1 MSAGLNGEQWREW
14 LDRKAGPSAH
24 VHVVMRYEEG
34 RQEHVVRPE
43 GEDPASVLGRE
54 VYRRAPMRVWA
65 DVRIIGGA
73 AMWTTLAG
81 VEWTVL
87 GCEREGCL
95 LPQNYP
101 QVSASAWPVD
111 TVVPG
116 TTQEG
121 I

>member
-1 MSAGLNGEQWREW
+1 MTAGLNGEQWRAW

-24 VHVVMRYEEG
+24 VHVVMRFELG

-43 GEDPASVLGRE
+43 GEDPAAVLGRE

-73 AMWTTLAG
+73 ATWATLAG
-81 VEWTVL
+81 VQWTVL
-87 GCEREGCL
+87 GCEDEGCL
-95 LPQNYP
+95 LPHNYP
-101 QVSASAWPVD
+101 QVSASAWPVE
-111 TVVPG
+111 TVVPS